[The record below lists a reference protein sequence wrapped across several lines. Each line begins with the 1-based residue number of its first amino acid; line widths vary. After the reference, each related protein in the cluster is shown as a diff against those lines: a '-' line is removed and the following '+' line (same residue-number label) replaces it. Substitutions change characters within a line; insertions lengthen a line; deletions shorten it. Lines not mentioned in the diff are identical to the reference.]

1 MFVPIILGAW
11 SAGKIALGA
20 AAAVAGAATGY
31 GAMSFIRD
39 TWKESSAEYD
49 REHSKADTVKSANRA
64 PQIRRIN
71 F

>member
-11 SAGKIALGA
+11 SAGKIALG

-49 REHSKADTVKSANRA
+49 REHSKADSAKSANRA